1 MTADE
6 PSKLH
11 FVLFTG
17 YVNVSVPRLADGG

>member
-11 FVLFTG
+11 FVVFTG
-17 YVNVSVPRLADGG
+17 YVKVSVPRLADGG